1 MRFQVM
7 RVQRSPKTWER
18 LQCELQALHG
28 KGFLRMPPAGKS
40 GLDKQQEDKNM

>member
-7 RVQRSPKTWER
+7 RVERSPKTWER
-18 LQCELQALHG
+18 LQCELQALRG

-40 GLDKQQEDKNM
+40 GLDKQQEDKTM